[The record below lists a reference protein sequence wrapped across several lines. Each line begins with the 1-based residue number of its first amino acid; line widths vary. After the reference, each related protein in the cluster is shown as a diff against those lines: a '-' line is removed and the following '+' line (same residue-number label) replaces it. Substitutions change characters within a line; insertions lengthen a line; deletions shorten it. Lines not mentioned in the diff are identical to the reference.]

1 MRLRPTAEGPVATLK
16 ALLRYSWFV
25 LAALVAAP
33 LHAQGDSVP
42 PVKQRPLLAVV
53 EVLGVNFLVNR
64 FDAWALGEW
73 WAQEAGP
80 DSWADNFKLGWEWD
94 EDNFTTN
101 MFAHPYHGSMY
112 FNAGRSNGLN
122 FWESSPLAFLGSWT
136 WEYLGEAKRP
146 SLNDFF
152 NTSFGG
158 IALGEML
165 HRVSASIR
173 DNEARGTGRT
183 LREIAALPFDPIGGF
198 NRLIRGEW
206 SKRFANPDEHNPGSY
221 VLRVNLGVRFAEGL
235 VQDSAEQM
243 AVLLVDLISGDGFRH
258 RYRKPFDVFG
268 VRMLISGDGGFDVLR
283 ASGRLF
289 AKDLNDSMPR
299 WRHIFQINQRFDYID
314 NPAHAVGGQSVELGI
329 ASRWRFGDGF
339 GIRTGAYGDVILM
352 GAIDA
357 PGAGLGERYYD
368 FGPGGG
374 VRLELALERRNVRYF
389 TVHGRSE
396 YIHSVSGAS
405 ADHIIAFVSFEGTL
419 PLVRGLGLAAHLTHF
434 TRTSYYEDGLVE
446 RRDYPELRLMG
457 VWTKAGFR

>member
-1 MRLRPTAEGPVATLK
+1 MLPYRTIV
-16 ALLRYSWFV
+16 V
-25 LAALVAAP
+25 AALVVATP
-33 LHAQGDSVP
+33 LHGQRDSVP
-42 PVKQRPLLAVV
+42 PLLVKQRPLLAVT
-53 EVLGVNFLVNR
+53 EVLAINILVNR
-64 FDAWALGEW
+64 FDAWVLGEW

-80 DSWADNFKLGWEWD
+80 ESWKSNFNLGWEWD

-101 MFAHPYHGSMY
+101 MFAHPFHGSMY

-122 FWESSPLAFLGSWT
+122 FWESAPLAFLGSWT
-136 WEYLGEAKRP
+136 WEYFGEAKRP

-165 HRVSASIR
+165 HRVATSIR
-173 DNEARGTGRT
+173 DNEASGAGRT
-183 LREIAALPFDPIGGF
+183 WREIAALPFDAIGGF
-198 NRLIRGEW
+198 NRAIRGEW
-206 SKRFANPDEHNPGSY
+206 SRQFANPDEHDPGSY
-221 VLRVNLGVRFAEGL
+221 VLRLNLGVRFAEGL
-235 VQDSAEQM
+235 VQDSVAQM
-243 AVLLVDLISGDGFRH
+243 GVLLVDLISGDGFRS

-268 VRMLISGDGGFDVLR
+268 VRFMMSGDGGFDVLR

-289 AKDLNDSMPR
+289 ATDLTDSTTR

-314 NPAHAVGGQSVELGI
+314 NPAHAVGGQSVEFGI

-339 GIRTGAYGDVILM
+339 GVRTGVYGDVILM

-374 VRLELALERRNVRYF
+374 ARLELSFERRNVRYLSL
-389 TVHGRSE
+389 HGRTE

-405 ADHIIAFVSFEGTL
+405 ADHIIAFVAAEATL
-419 PLVRGLGLAAHLTHF
+419 PLVRGFGLAAHLTHF
-434 TRTSYYEDGLVE
+434 TRTSHYESGLTDQ
-446 RRDYPELRLMG
+446 RDYPELRIMG

>member
-1 MRLRPTAEGPVATLK
+1 MPSYRMLV
-16 ALLRYSWFV
+16 V
-25 LAALVAAP
+25 AALVAAAP
-33 LHAQGDSVP
+33 LHAQGDSAAVP
-42 PVKQRPLLAVV
+42 ADSTRGKQRVTLAVA
-53 EVLGVNFLVNR
+53 EVLAINFLVNR

-73 WAQEAGP
+73 WAQDVGP
-80 DSWADNFKLGWEWD
+80 GSWEDNFKLGWEWD
-94 EDNFTTN
+94 EDNFATN

-165 HRVSASIR
+165 HRVAASIR
-173 DNEARGTGRT
+173 NNEASGAGRT
-183 LREIAALPFDPIGGF
+183 WREIAALPFDPIGGF
-198 NRLIRGEW
+198 NRAIRGEW
-206 SKRFANPDEHNPGSY
+206 GKRFPNPDEHDPGSY
-221 VLRVNLGVRFAEGL
+221 SLRVYLGARFAEGL
-235 VQDSAEQM
+235 VQDSAAQM
-243 AVLLVDLISGDGFRH
+243 AVLLVDLISGDGFRR
-258 RYRKPFDVFG
+258 RYRKPFDVFSA
-268 VRMLISGDGGFDVLR
+268 RMMISGDGGFDQLR
-283 ASGRLF
+283 AAGRLF
-289 AKDLNDSMPR
+289 ATDLSDSTPR

-314 NPAHAVGGQSVELGI
+314 NPAHAIGGQSVELGI
-329 ASRWRFGDGF
+329 ASRWRFGDEF

-374 VRLELALERRNVRYF
+374 ARLELALERRNVRYL
-389 TVHGRSE
+389 TLHGRTE
-396 YIHSVSGAS
+396 YLHSVRGAS
-405 ADHIIAFVSFEGTL
+405 SDHVIAFVALESTL
-419 PLVRGLGLAAHLTHF
+419 PLARGLGLALHLTHF
-434 TRTSYYEDGLVE
+434 TRTSYYESGLTE
-446 RRDYPELRLMG
+446 KRDYPELRIMG